1 MNPSCHFR
9 EWSANDA
16 RQLLKVKGTIQDV
29 DGECSLKVTGQ
40 SRKGFLIAAHYR
52 LPLYALNKKFGLY
65 RKVVEHLQDS
75 SSDGAAHLRNT
86 YLSVMDYLNDIRIAF
101 LEDSGGSENPLSSDF
116 RSAALDYYL
125 WLDHTADGFH
135 DDCREALETTRGVTF
150 EGLQNGQCPDI
161 LVFLDWNAYH
171 KKKCREHDFCGALQ
185 GCGQGEDIKLLLNA
199 VDGCI
204 EAPEDQ
210 ISTTA
215 AVEAPD
221 SAHSPT
227 QMKLVSNNM
236 DVSDPFPKFPLPFNI
251 DCCTIS
257 LSTLGENAREIIVG
271 GFGRWLSS
279 HVAMRF
285 REIQGLDD
293 NEPLEDF
300 VANGL
305 LIRARSTDE
314 FLELFGMA
322 EMMNRCQELFVD
334 RGAMARFFTTA
345 GKALYISKEG
355 RDCVVQYDEEYGAD
369 AAVLQDITPRVRQAV
384 GVQCESSM
392 VGVTVGVQ
400 CESSTVGVTVGV
412 QCESSTVGATVGVQC
427 ESSTV
432 GATVGVQCESSMV
445 CATVGVQCESS
456 IVVATVGIQ
465 CESIMEY
472 SSSPRIHAMLDCGVQ
487 TDIHSQDDRDV
498 DDSSDWVSVTLAD
511 VTRIYNP
518 PSSMPMDMGWED
530 ASLPHPDEGI
540 NEQYTDDTGY
550 ELTSGNLSDHTGDE
564 SHIASIHLEA
574 SSTSQSYVSHTPSLP
589 DDPSLMCNTH
599 SSSERH
605 EHPGHDTVQKTCD
618 LPASP
623 PLKSRLR
630 DHKQARPTNTPT
642 VGKQTQGPSK
652 PGRPV
657 VYAAQRPALR
667 GKASKVSQMSTAH
680 HYTIQGLLDESQ
692 TGGNSVT
699 QSIAS
704 FLMDPKGLDFLRST
718 IQSNHDSWL
727 AIARHVALLL
737 RDECMSHAM
746 SRAASSLMAIE
757 LWVKDI
763 AIECDEVL
771 RDQTGDS
778 VLPQLAHCVIVELS
792 NSALVDEDS
801 LRCTLHRI
809 WTNDNIKSMKSVLRY
824 LLRVSRPDDNDPYA
838 PGLRILSS
846 VMADRSIVLPAH
858 KR

>member
-369 AAVLQDITPRVRQAV
+369 AAVLQDITPRVRQA
-384 GVQCESSM
+384 
-392 VGVTVGVQ
+392 
-400 CESSTVGVTVGV
+400 
-412 QCESSTVGATVGVQC
+412 
-427 ESSTV
+427 
-432 GATVGVQCESSMV
+432 
-445 CATVGVQCESS
+445 
-456 IVVATVGIQ
+456 
-465 CESIMEY
+465 
-472 SSSPRIHAMLDCGVQ
+472 